1 MRGICRL
8 EKILP
13 KERFQLDNID
23 PKIIDQTLIKN
34 INLNL
39 PYSNCQK
46 IIMHRKPP
54 LTHPCDPSGRSFT
67 SERELAEFKKRQQLR
82 ESSIEIR
89 QLEAKLRQAYI
100 NQELAL
106 QRKQKEVLEFEK
118 KQEKLIEAQLLEQR
132 RLESLKEEKETDQ
145 KLVIEQIKYKMALD
159 DQMVER
165 YVFF

>member
-1 MRGICRL
+1 
-8 EKILP
+8 
-13 KERFQLDNID
+13 
-23 PKIIDQTLIKN
+23 
-34 INLNL
+34 
-39 PYSNCQK
+39 
-46 IIMHRKPP
+46 MHRKPS

-165 YVFF
+165 